1 MESHSSLSTSLLATW
16 IDVSQM
22 LSCMYLQYPTDVYPL
37 GPSGEKRTFILNIK
51 NIVTL
56 NFIKKS
62 FGT

>member
-1 MESHSSLSTSLLATW
+1 
-16 IDVSQM
+16 
-22 LSCMYLQYPTDVYPL
+22 MYLQYPTDVYPL